1 MAKNIG
7 DYEILFY
14 WSHLDWLFDDE
25 TMKAQ
30 FYEQE
35 YWKGALPNTGKER
48 YLPGLKLITRGIFTC
63 LSLAGHPAFR
73 PPST

>member
-7 DYEILFY
+7 DYEILFH

-25 TMKAQ
+25 TMKAE

-35 YWKGALPNTGKER
+35 YW
-48 YLPGLKLITRGIFTC
+48 
-63 LSLAGHPAFR
+63 
-73 PPST
+73 